1 MDPRGEFV
9 EAFGQS
15 TKAEDVIERI
25 QKEVAIWEAKEGKK
39 V

>member
-15 TKAEDVIERI
+15 VKAEEIVDRVT
-25 QKEVAIWEAKEGKK
+25 KEVREWEDREGKK

>member
-15 TKAEDVIERI
+15 VKAEEIVERVR
-25 QKEVAIWEAKEGKK
+25 KEVKEWEEREGKK